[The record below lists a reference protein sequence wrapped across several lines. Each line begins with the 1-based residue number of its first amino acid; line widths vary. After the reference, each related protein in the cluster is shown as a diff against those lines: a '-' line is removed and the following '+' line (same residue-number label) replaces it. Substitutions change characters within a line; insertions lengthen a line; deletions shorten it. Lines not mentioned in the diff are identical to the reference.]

1 MATSTPAHR
10 GPALASVAPAIGA
23 YLLWGMTPIYWKLVA
38 MVPAHE
44 LLVPRIFWTGAL
56 MIVLLLATGR
66 MKLLVATARSHF
78 LPTAAAALL
87 IAANWGIFIYAVQSD
102 QIVATSLGYYINP
115 LVSIFLGLLIL
126 GERLNRPQTLA
137 VLCAGAGVA
146 YITVQAGQL
155 PWIAACL
162 AGSFA
167 LYSLTHKL
175 APRPP
180 FVGLALEMLLLMP
193 AALLAWT
200 LLAARGEMVLAS
212 ADWQV
217 HALVALSGA
226 VTAAP
231 LLLFH
236 AATRRLPLVTI
247 GMFQYISPTLSLV
260 LAVAIYDEPFTRTHA
275 IGFACVWAGLAIF
288 SADLVL
294 RARALPSG
302 AREAQG

>member
-1 MATSTPAHR
+1 MK
-10 GPALASVAPAIGA
+10 ALAPMAPAIGA

-44 LLVPRIFWTGAL
+44 ILVPRIIWTAVL

-66 MKLLVATARSHF
+66 TRELVATARAHL

-87 IAANWGIFIYAVQSD
+87 IATNWVIFIYAVQSD

-126 GERLNRPQTLA
+126 GERLNRLQGVA

-146 YITVQAGQL
+146 YITLQAGEL

-162 AGSFA
+162 ASSFA
-167 LYSLTHKL
+167 LYGLAHKL

-180 FVGLALEMLLLMP
+180 FVGLALEMLVLMP
-193 AALLAWT
+193 AALLGWT
-200 LLAARGEMVLAS
+200 LLAARGEMTLAS
-212 ADWQV
+212 ASWQI

-236 AATRRLPLVTI
+236 AATRRLPLVAI
-247 GMFQYISPTLSLV
+247 GMLQYIAPTLSLV
-260 LAVAIYDEPFTRTHA
+260 LATAIYGEPFTSTHA
-275 IGFACVWAGLAIF
+275 IGFGCVWLGLAIF
-288 SADLVL
+288 SADSVL
-294 RARALPSG
+294 RARALPSE
-302 AREAQG
+302 ARVDLD